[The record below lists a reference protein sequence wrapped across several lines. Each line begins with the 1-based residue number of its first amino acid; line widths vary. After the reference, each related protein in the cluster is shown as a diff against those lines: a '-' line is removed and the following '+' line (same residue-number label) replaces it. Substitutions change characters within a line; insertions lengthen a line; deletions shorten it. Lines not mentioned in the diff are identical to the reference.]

1 MCGSEGVRCGASGAI
16 GPALVP
22 KLVGETRAEAAVH
35 QLTALPE
42 PPAETF
48 RDWWR
53 RERGEG
59 GAQEPARPRYL
70 DSGPRW
76 RPIQIA
82 SKNGAERTGGNAR
95 HTILSA
101 IRSALAD
108 RPAPADVPRDYRRRS
123 ERSRAESVARFA
135 DRVGEYRATVRRA
148 AAGELGEAPAVL
160 CREAGARTLA
170 VPRDPRTRG
179 VHRASSSCPTA
190 ASLRTSS
197 TSSTAPSPAEPS
209 GSPRRAPSCST
220 AAPERL
226 DFRDRELGEERPRE
240 LRRPFV
246 CAGRSEAG

>member
-70 DSGPRW
+70 DWGPRW
-76 RPIQIA
+76 RRIQIA
-82 SKNGAERTGGNAR
+82 SKNGAERTGGDAR

-108 RPAPADVPRDYRRRS
+108 RSAPADVPRGYRRRS
-123 ERSRAESVARFA
+123 ERSRAESVTLFA

-148 AAGELGEAPAVL
+148 AAGELGDALAVL

-170 VPRDPRTRG
+170 VPRDPPDTWRLPG
-179 VHRASSSCPTA
+179 VELVPDSGLTPHELDELDGALTGCALGIAETGTIVLDGGPGA
-190 ASLRTSS
+190 ARL
-197 TSSTAPSPAEPS
+197 
-209 GSPRRAPSCST
+209 PRP
-220 AAPERL
+220 
-226 DFRDRELGEERPRE
+226 G
-240 LRRPFV
+240 
-246 CAGRSEAG
+246 AG